1 MDEYSSIYSQPKT
14 PRLKQEGFPDSIG
27 DQHEKALIDENGEED
42 KKMAWDTEIEKD
54 FHTSYVLHWWTWLN
68 VHVP

>member
-42 KKMAWDTEIEKD
+42 KKNGI
-54 FHTSYVLHWWTWLN
+54 H
-68 VHVP
+68 